1 MDFLGRAKTFVRI
14 VEAGSFSA
22 AGRSLRLS
30 LAAISRQITSL
41 EEELG
46 AKLFARTTR
55 SLHLTDEGKRFLEHA
70 RRLVHEADLAR
81 ASVRRGGAVAGSLV
95 VSASVSLGVLRIVP
109 SLGTLMARHPG
120 LELDLRL
127 EDRAADL
134 VSEGVDVAV
143 RAGLDLPD
151 TTGLVATPLATFAR
165 HCVASPAYLKKHGT
179 PKSVG
184 ALAEH
189 AVVSGGSRVTWTFRE
204 GEGAQSVT
212 IVPKLRIAT
221 LVAIRAA
228 VLAGVGI
235 AVLPDFVIRDDL
247 RTEALRAIVP
257 KALLAPVSAHA
268 LYRIESRG
276 MPRLDA
282 LLEHLRSAVPL

>member
-1 MDFLGRAKTFVRI
+1 MDFLGKAKTFVRI

-22 AGRSLRLS
+22 AGRSMRLS

-109 SLGTLMARHPG
+109 SLGALMARHPA
-120 LELDLRL
+120 LEIELRL

-143 RAGLDLPD
+143 RAGLELPD

-165 HCVASPAYLKKHGT
+165 HCVASPAYLKKHGA
-179 PKSVG
+179 PKTVD
-184 ALAEH
+184 ALADH
-189 AVVSGGSRVTWTFRE
+189 AVVSSGSRVTWTFRE
-204 GEGAQSVT
+204 GESTKSVT

-221 LVAIRAA
+221 LLAIRAA

-235 AVLPDFVIRDDL
+235 AVLPEFVVRDDL
-247 RTEALRAIVP
+247 RTDTLRALVP
-257 KALLAPVSAHA
+257 KALLAPVATHA
-268 LYRIESRG
+268 LYRVENRG
-276 MPRLDA
+276 MPRMEA
-282 LLEHLRSAVPL
+282 LLQHLRGAVPL